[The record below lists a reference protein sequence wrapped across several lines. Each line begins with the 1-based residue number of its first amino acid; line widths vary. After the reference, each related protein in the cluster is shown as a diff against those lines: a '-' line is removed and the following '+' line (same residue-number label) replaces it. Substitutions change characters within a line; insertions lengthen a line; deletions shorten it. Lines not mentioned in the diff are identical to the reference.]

1 MKDRSEI
8 NIGLMGLGIVGGGVA
23 QRLLSDKD
31 QISNKTGK
39 ALNLSRVMVRD
50 MNKPRDVQVAPN
62 IITNNPE
69 DILSDPDIDIVVEV
83 IGGTDPAKRLL
94 VDALSRGKHVVTANK
109 EVVAKY
115 GPELHRV
122 ATENHV
128 SLLYEA
134 SVCGAIPILGV
145 LMNPLLSN
153 TFTNVQG
160 IINGT
165 SNYILT
171 DMAHNNANFDTALKE
186 AQDLGYAEADPT
198 NDVDSFDAV
207 YKLSI
212 LASLAFRCRVSP
224 DDVYREG
231 IRELQSQDFQYASE
245 LGYAIKCLAVA
256 DRKGSAIQARV

>member
-8 NIGLMGLGIVGGGVA
+8 NVGLMGLGIVGGGVA

-109 EVVAKY
+109 
-115 GPELHRV
+115 
-122 ATENHV
+122 
-128 SLLYEA
+128 
-134 SVCGAIPILGV
+134 
-145 LMNPLLSN
+145 
-153 TFTNVQG
+153 
-160 IINGT
+160 
-165 SNYILT
+165 
-171 DMAHNNANFDTALKE
+171 
-186 AQDLGYAEADPT
+186 
-198 NDVDSFDAV
+198 
-207 YKLSI
+207 
-212 LASLAFRCRVSP
+212 
-224 DDVYREG
+224 
-231 IRELQSQDFQYASE
+231 
-245 LGYAIKCLAVA
+245 
-256 DRKGSAIQARV
+256 